1 MKKLDRTLSVI
12 ILVAYAVLWVIS
24 WIMAYNSVPE
34 GVITAMAITR
44 TVVLCLMYVVVL
56 YNALGWTQSW
66 ILRLVFLTLAL
77 FLIASAIAI
86 RVPTVYN
93 YIFAN
98 NNIPLML

>member
-12 ILVAYAVLWVIS
+12 ILIAYAVLWIIS

-34 GVITAMAITR
+34 GVITGMAITR
-44 TVVLCLMYVVVL
+44 TVVLCLMYFVVL
-56 YNALGWTQSW
+56 YNAVGWTQSW
-66 ILRLVFLTLAL
+66 ILRILFIALAL

-86 RVPTVYN
+86 RVPAVYE

-98 NNIPLML
+98 NNMPLMM